1 MIILHLFDYF
11 DTDENGE
18 RMPVKPL
25 LFHNDIE
32 DNVEQNEFMDSSY
45 SIHLDNFFRHAAL
58 CSTVNESEGEGEGE
72 GRK

>member
-1 MIILHLFDYF
+1 M
-11 DTDENGE
+11 
-18 RMPVKPL
+18 KPL

-72 GRK
+72 GRRGGQRERENNEGMRERA